1 MIRPEILRR
10 IQVTGV
16 VDRIRTAQNGIMNN
30 LLQTQR
36 LDRLVEHA
44 AIDGPGAYTPLQ
56 FLTDLRRGVWTEL
69 ANPAAPVDIYRRN
82 LHRSYL
88 GTVDNRLNGTTEPSD
103 EVRALLRGE
112 LRVLDKEIE
121 AALQRVSDEMM
132 KRHLQDARDQIATIL
147 DPRAMRERGGAAPAA
162 GGRGRGGMR

>member
-1 MIRPEILRR
+1 
-10 IQVTGV
+10 
-16 VDRIRTAQNGIMNN
+16 
-30 LLQTQR
+30 
-36 LDRLVEHA
+36 
-44 AIDGPGAYTPLQ
+44 
-56 FLTDLRRGVWTEL
+56 
-69 ANPAAPVDIYRRN
+69 
-82 LHRSYL
+82 
-88 GTVDNRLNGTTEPSD
+88 VDNRLNGTTEPSD